1 MARRK
6 YPNRRRKKRGRGL
19 PYVYRDKIYF
29 GKRPQMGKEL
39 FYKFLVHLIKNVG
52 DFIGI

>member
-39 FYKFLVHLIKNVG
+39 VSKVLVHMLQNVG
-52 DFIGI
+52 DVIGI

>member
-19 PYVYRDKIYF
+19 PYVYKDKIYF
-29 GKRPQMGKEL
+29 GKRSQMGKGIVSKVL
-39 FYKFLVHLIKNVG
+39 AHLLQSVG
-52 DFIGI
+52 DVIGI